1 MSTVRYCIGL
11 PQMHLEPGE
20 RRVFLPEFVH
30 YMEKLGAEIV
40 LENGYGSGLGLS
52 EDDYLENTSHTR
64 FAELEE
70 VYQQDFV
77 LVLRYPGDDMIKT
90 MRMGACLVSMLHY
103 PTRPQRVALLNQ
115 RGLRGVSL
123 DSIKDE
129 TGRRLV
135 ENLASVAWNGMH
147 VSFNALEKVYPP
159 PGLYSPQRS
168 PVQVTLLGAGAVGKL
183 TVQAAVS
190 YGDRQLREHLVNAG
204 VPGVQVTVIDYD
216 LTNHA
221 DPMREILS
229 KTDILVD
236 ATQRYDASKPVIPN
250 PWLAWLP
257 EHAVITDLAVDPY
270 TLDSQPPVVRGIEGI
285 PQGNLDKYIFNPDD
299 PDWDKTVPASIP
311 SSNRRIVVSCYSWP
325 GIFPEACMSHYAQ
338 QLQPLM
344 KQLLKKGYLEL
355 SPDGDYF
362 ESALYNAT
370 LKAWSKNQANE
381 Q

>member
-1 MSTVRYCIGL
+1 MSTPKYCIGL

-52 EDDYLENTSHTR
+52 EDDYLEKTSHTR

-90 MRMGACLVSMLHY
+90 MRIGACLVSMLHY

-190 YGDRQLREHLVNAG
+190 YGDLQLRERLVNAG

-221 DPMREILS
+221 GPMREILS

-236 ATQRYDASKPVIPN
+236 ATQRNDASKPVIPN
-250 PWLAWLP
+250 TWLAWLP
-257 EHAVITDLAVDPY
+257 EYAVITDLAVDPY

-299 PDWDKTVPASIP
+299 PDWDNTVPASIP
-311 SSNRRIVVSCYSWP
+311 SSHRRIVVSCYSWP
-325 GIFPEACMSHYAQ
+325 GISPKACMSHYAQ

-344 KQLLKKGYLEL
+344 KRLITKVYEQL

-370 LKAWSKNQANE
+370 LKAWLKNQANK